1 MINVTFKRHHTHSH
15 AYTLTL
21 ISRPYPWKALTFHN
35 FSTTP
40 FFFFSLLFLRW
51 FNGVAKNINLPFT
64 HAIDR
69 TLKIL
74 DRYLAHHH
82 KHTYMHVP
90 MQDGWLTGWQACR
103 QTASPKNQKN
113 YQRFDHLFYAAEMLV
128 S

>member
-15 AYTLTL
+15 AYTL
-21 ISRPYPWKALTFHN
+21 ISRPNPWKALTFHN
-35 FSTTP
+35 FSTTLL
-40 FFFFSLLFLRW
+40 LLFLRW

-82 KHTYMHVP
+82 RHTHMHIP
-90 MQDGWLTGWQACR
+90 MQDGRLAGRHADR
-103 QTASPKNQKN
+103 QPAQKNQRN